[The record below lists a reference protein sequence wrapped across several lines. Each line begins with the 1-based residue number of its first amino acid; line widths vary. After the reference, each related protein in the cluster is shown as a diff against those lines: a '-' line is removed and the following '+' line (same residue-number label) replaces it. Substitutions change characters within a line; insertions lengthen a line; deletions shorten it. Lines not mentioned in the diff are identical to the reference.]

1 MQVKYPV
8 LIAALLGITSLS
20 TAAFVQGAVP
30 RAKALPKT
38 VTEKRDGRLQHED
51 HRPPQESDSRASP
64 TDFDVSRFGPDPV
77 YGEETYDPVEQRE
90 IYGGKTGFQE
100 PRPLYEAGYRMY
112 DEGPLGKSH
121 GFMGEKNP
129 ARPQLLVYGDLR
141 NAVVYAD
148 KGSVEQGLIASR
160 LNLDVD
166 LRITATERVHA
177 TFRPLENDG
186 RITSYTFAGKNRKD
200 GVAFANGEVESLFF
214 EGDLAAIQ
222 SGLTGNYAQYDLPFA
237 VGLMPMF
244 MQNGVWL
251 EDAFEGVAV
260 TIPARNSKALD
271 ITNYDVTFF
280 ASWDDITSDAFLKA
294 DGTRDE
300 DAARLLGVATFM
312 DVGRGYLEAGYAY
325 VEDRRD
331 LEGDL
336 SYHNVTF
343 AFTKRYGGWLSNS
356 IRLVGNFG
364 QNSAPGQQKTAD
376 GYAVLIE
383 NSLIT
388 GLPSTLV
395 PYLNLFIGF
404 DKPVPLARNAG
415 LLKNTGIAFENDG
428 MTGFPT
434 MDDSANDTFGG
445 ALGVQYLF
453 ALDQQLVVEV
463 STVQTMGNQ
472 INRKAKGAQYGV
484 GVRYQRPITDRWI
497 ARVDA
502 VAGMRDKDEDFSG
515 IRFELRRK
523 F

>member
-1 MQVKYPV
+1 MPTRHQ
-8 LIAALLGITSLS
+8 LLLAILVGLTSLS
-20 TAAFVQGAVP
+20 TASALQAAVP

-38 VTEKRDGRLQHED
+38 VTEARDGRLRHED
-51 HRPPQESDSRASP
+51 HRPPPEVGPQATAIEYDPA
-64 TDFDVSRFGPDPV
+64 RFGPDPQ
-77 YGEETYDPVEQRE
+77 YPEDHYDPEEQRE
-90 IYGGKTGFQE
+90 IYGGKTAFDA

-121 GFMGEKNP
+121 LFMGEKNP
-129 ARPQLLVYGDLR
+129 VRAQLLAYGDLR
-141 NAVVYAD
+141 TAVVYAD
-148 KGSVEQGLIASR
+148 KGQVEQGLFASR

-166 LRITATERVHA
+166 LKVTATERIHA

-186 RITSYTFAGKNRKD
+186 RISSYTFAGANRKD
-200 GVAFANGEVESLFF
+200 GVAFANGELESLFF

-237 VGLMPMF
+237 FGLMPMF

-260 TIPARNSKALD
+260 TIPARNSKRFD

-312 DVGRGYLEAGYAY
+312 DVREGYLEAGYAY
-325 VEDRRD
+325 VDDKRNLD
-331 LEGDL
+331 GDL
-336 SYHNVTF
+336 GYHSVTF

-356 IRLVGNFG
+356 VRLVGNFG
-364 QNSAPGQQKTAD
+364 QSSAPGQPKTAD
-376 GYAVLIE
+376 GYAILIE

-388 GLPSTLV
+388 HLPSTLV
-395 PYLNLFIGF
+395 PYFNLFAGV

-445 ALGVQYLF
+445 AIGVQYLF
-453 ALDQQLVVEV
+453 SLDQQLVVEL
-463 STVQTMGNQ
+463 STVQTMGKNAG
-472 INRKAKGAQYGV
+472 RKAKGAQYGV
-484 GVRYQRPITDRWI
+484 GVRYQRPISDRWI
-497 ARVDA
+497 ARLDA
-502 VAGMRDKDEDFSG
+502 VAGMREKDEDFSG

>member
-1 MQVKYPV
+1 MQAKLPV
-8 LIAALLGITSLS
+8 LVATLLGLTSLYMAPS
-20 TAAFVQGAVP
+20 VEGAVP

-51 HRPPQESDSRASP
+51 HRPPQESDSRASS
-64 TDFDVSRFGPDPV
+64 TDFDASRFGPDPV
-77 YGEETYDPVEQRE
+77 YGEDNYDPVEQRE
-90 IYGGKTGFQE
+90 IYGGKTGFDE

-112 DEGPLGKSH
+112 DEGPLGKTH
-121 GFMGEKNP
+121 LFMGEKNP

-141 NAVVYAD
+141 TAVVYAD
-148 KGSVEQGLIASR
+148 KGNVEQGLFASR

-166 LRITATERVHA
+166 LKITGTERIHA
-177 TFRPLENDG
+177 TFRPLENDDH
-186 RITSYTFAGKNRKD
+186 ITSYTFAGANRKD
-200 GVAFANGEVESLFF
+200 GVAFANGELESLFF

-222 SGLTGNYAQYDLPFA
+222 SGLTNKYAQYDLPFA
-237 VGLMPMF
+237 FGLMPMF

-251 EDAFEGVAV
+251 EDAFQGVAV

-280 ASWDDITSDAFLKA
+280 ASWDDITSNAFLKA

-312 DVGRGYLEAGYAY
+312 DVARGYLEAGYAY
-325 VEDRRD
+325 VEDTRN
-331 LEGDL
+331 LAGDL
-336 SYHNVTF
+336 SYHSVTF
-343 AFTKRYGGWLSNS
+343 AFTKRYGSWLSNS
-356 IRLVGNFG
+356 VRLVGNFG
-364 QNSAPGQQKTAD
+364 QNSAPGLEKTAD
-376 GYAVLIE
+376 GYAILVE

-388 GLPSTLV
+388 HLPTTLV

-434 MDDSANDTFGG
+434 MDDSANDTFGA

-453 ALDQQLVVEV
+453 NLDQQLVVEL
-463 STVQTMGNQ
+463 STVQTMGNKL
-472 INRKAKGAQYGV
+472 NRKAKGTQYGV

-502 VAGMRDKDEDFSG
+502 VAGMREKDEDFSG